1 PPPPAAARAS
11 TSAACMPARSS
22 TATGRARPFP
32 PSPPPPSAWPA
43 LRTRRLGS
51 RRRDAFERQACAVF
65 CPVHPHAITLG
76 KLAFEHRERQ
86 RVLQQPLDGALE
98 RPGAVHRV
106 VALRH
111 EQMLRRRR
119 HLQGE
124 LALRYEPLEP
134 LDLQIHDAS
143 DVLVRERAEDD
154 HVLLTFREIGNERLP
169 RLHNEID
176 LHILHNTT
184 SPTSLNSL
192 TMSPVHS
199 H

>member
-76 KLAFEHRERQ
+76 ELAFEHRERQ

-134 LDLQIHDAS
+134 LDLQIYHAS
-143 DVLVRERAEDD
+143 DVLVRGRAEDE
-154 HVLLTFREIGNERLP
+154 HVVHAIQELGLERLAQP
-169 RLHNEID
+169 LQHWGLHLLPFRPAPLDD
-176 LHILHNTT
+176 LLRAQ
-184 SPTSLNSL
+184 
-192 TMSPVHS
+192 
-199 H
+199 